1 MYLAHFHQKSRYAFL
16 VPESPESKT
25 FQLKTF
31 HAKCPEKEPKNKKM
45 LHLTGSPKLVSVAVQ
60 IFSIS
65 GYIPA
70 GLAQLVEQLTLNQLV
85 RGSSPR
91 SSRTGHLSS
100 AGRAVD
106 L

>member
-1 MYLAHFHQKSRYAFL
+1 MPDVVENKIFK
-16 VPESPESKT
+16 
-25 FQLKTF
+25 LKTF
-31 HAKCPEKEPKNKKM
+31 HAKHPKKEPKNKKM
-45 LHLTGSPKLVSVAVQ
+45 LHLTGSQKLACVAVQ
-60 IFSIS
+60 FFRIS